1 VRVFCYAQKIFL
13 KAGIAALLSLAVFGC
28 ALPRPEF
35 TEPSPQSR
43 IVLLTSEDASPSLER
58 PYSTALGSLGFHLEA
73 VTPADSAQLPLG
85 GIQVLII
92 PCEIARALDSTF
104 VQKVVREVHR
114 GLCVITEGQSV
125 IVAGLGIPFLKRD
138 LFVDSIA
145 DSHHPDIPITWQEQM
160 EVKEIDPKGLNI
172 FCRDRVSGIP
182 VLSGGSLGQ
191 GRFLYLGVPLDKSD
205 GWGYSRFPF
214 FHEAVVGFFHLKPY
228 LKRNRLMVYLDWG
241 FHYSENPESL
251 ARRLKGYG
259 ISEVHLSSW
268 YDVRQCRDFFKQFI
282 TACHEEGI
290 LVYSWLELPMVTR
303 EFWNAHPEWREKTA
317 TGEDA
322 RVDWRLL
329 MALEIPGCME
339 AVKSEIKKGI
349 NAFDWDGVDEAELYF
364 ESPLGVE
371 EPENFTPLSNVVR
384 DDFKSRYGVD
394 PMELFNLQSTHFHK
408 NDRETLDRFFQ
419 YRSELCTRLNRE
431 LLLFVKEMRQRNTGR
446 PVDVML
452 TQVDSIIDTAMRDN
466 IAVDPDAFMQLQQ
479 ELGFTLQVEDPFTLW
494 SRGPDRYRV
503 IGTAYRSRMAEG
515 ARLTVDVNIVNRVDT
530 RYPTSKQTGL
540 EFLVLLSEASSHA
553 DQVCLYAAHTP
564 NEFDYTYAPYALAGQ
579 AHLKKNDRNQY
590 SVSSPYTVLFET
602 ETDGKEFLV
611 NGKPWPCV
619 NKMGVILPS
628 GNSVVTETS
637 PSAEA
642 KSRLFITDLTA
653 EIGTCSWSGKSI
665 ILRYND
671 KRNVLVSLNR
681 KSGRVFVNGR
691 EEHLPRFSG
700 DGTVTF
706 SCPAGENEVIFF
718 DEEDR

>member
-1 VRVFCYAQKIFL
+1 MRVFCYAQKIFL

-282 TACHEEGI
+282 TACHEKGI

-419 YRSELCTRLNRE
+419 YRSELCTRLNHE
-431 LLLFVKEMRQRNTGR
+431 VLLFVKEMRQRNTGR

-452 TQVDSIIDTAMRDN
+452 TQVDSIVDTTMRDN

-540 EFLVLLSEASSHA
+540 EFLVLLSKASSHA

>member
-431 LLLFVKEMRQRNTGR
+431 VLLFVKEMRQRNTGR
-446 PVDVML
+446 PLDVML
-452 TQVDSIIDTAMRDN
+452 TQVDSIVDTTMRDN

>member
-1 VRVFCYAQKIFL
+1 LIAGLLLTLFCCTSLQPARIIPCERERV
-13 KAGIAALLSLAVFGC
+13 
-28 ALPRPEF
+28 
-35 TEPSPQSR
+35 
-43 IVLLTSEDASPSLER
+43 VLLTTGSASQSFER
-58 PYSTALGSLGFHLEA
+58 PYSAALGAIGIHPEI
-73 VTPADSAQLPLG
+73 VTVTDRGRLALPE
-85 GIQVLII
+85 IKVLII
-92 PCEIARALDSTF
+92 PGATVHILKTAFIQQVVNEIS
-104 VQKVVREVHR
+104 R
-114 GLCVITEGQSV
+114 GLCVIIEEQSEL
-125 IVAGLGIPFLKRD
+125 ACALGVQFLKRNFPVES
-138 LFVDSIA
+138 LKDSL
-145 DSHHPDIPITWQEQM
+145 HPDIPISWSEQIQ
-160 EVKEIDPKGLNI
+160 VKEIDPKGRNI
-172 FCRDRVSGIP
+172 FCCDRISGIP
-182 VLSGGSLGQ
+182 VISGGSLGQ

-282 TACHEEGI
+282 TACHEKGI

-339 AVKSEIKKGI
+339 AVKTEIKKGI
-349 NAFDWDGVDEAELYF
+349 DAFDWDGVDVAELYF

-394 PMELFNLQSTHFHK
+394 PMELFNPQSTHFHK
-408 NDRETLDRFFQ
+408 NERETLDRFFQ

-431 LLLFVKEMRQRNTGR
+431 VLLFVKEMRQRNTGR

-452 TQVDSIIDTAMRDN
+452 TQVDSIVDTTMRDN

-590 SVSSPYTVLFET
+590 SVRSPYTVLFET

-653 EIGTCSWSGKSI
+653 EIGACSWSGKSI

-681 KSGRVFVNGR
+681 KSGRVSVNGR

-700 DGTVTF
+700 DGIVTF